1 MMDRR
6 AGRTQRSGC
15 EFCAIVAGRAQAS
28 IVCEDAR
35 ALALMDINPVRPGHV
50 LVVPKA
56 HRAQI
61 WEMADAEWAAVYRRL
76 PTLVR
81 ALKAATSADAVDIL
95 SLNGRAGGQSVFHL
109 HVHLIPVHA
118 RAPVL
123 RRKGRRVTFGL
134 VQRRASRAELDA
146 LAERIRANLPGRSG
160 IPRSRW
166 KSTA

>member
-1 MMDRR
+1 MDRR
-6 AGRTQRSGC
+6 AGRAPRSGC
-15 EFCAIVAGRAQAS
+15 EFCTIVAGRAPAS
-28 IVCEDAR
+28 IVYQDAR
-35 ALALMDINPVRPGHV
+35 ALALMDINPVRPGHI

-81 ALKAATSADAVDIL
+81 ALKTATSADAVDIL

-118 RAPVL
+118 REPVL

-134 VQRRASRAELDA
+134 VQQRASRADLEA